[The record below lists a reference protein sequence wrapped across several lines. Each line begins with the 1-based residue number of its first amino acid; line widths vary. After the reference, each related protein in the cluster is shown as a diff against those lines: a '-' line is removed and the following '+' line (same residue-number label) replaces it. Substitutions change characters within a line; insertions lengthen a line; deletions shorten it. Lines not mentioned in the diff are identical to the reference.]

1 MVQTVESGN
10 PYSIS
15 YAGNPNNQWP
25 TWVGIQRAD
34 LAINETPTLIDG
46 YRRAMR
52 ESPDRFNRGR
62 IAPAYDIND
71 FAYPAAFTPGNLG
84 RNTVI
89 GPSLIWTQISA
100 QKNFRFFER
109 LDAQIR
115 WDMQNP
121 FKRYG
126 FIVSNNPTLLYN
138 ARNAP
143 QNFGKLIDDARTASV
158 GGQPL
163 MNLTILLR
171 F

>member
-1 MVQTVESGN
+1 MLQ
-10 PYSIS
+10 
-15 YAGNPNNQWP
+15 
-25 TWVGIQRAD
+25 
-34 LAINETPTLIDG
+34 L
-46 YRRAMR
+46 
-52 ESPDRFNRGR
+52 RFNRGQ

-71 FAYPAAFTPGNLG
+71 FAYPAAFTPGSGG

-109 LDAQIR
+109 LDMQIR

-121 FKRYG
+121 FKRYS
-126 FIVSNNPTLLYN
+126 FFVDNNPTLRYN
-138 ARNAP
+138 AANAP
-143 QNFGKLIDDARTASV
+143 QNFGKMVGDARTASV

-163 MNLTILLR
+163 MNLTVMLR